1 MSRIIASVAN
11 NSFIIEIAFGVL
23 PLPAIDSE
31 VAGFV
36 TPLANN

>member
-31 VAGFV
+31 AGFV